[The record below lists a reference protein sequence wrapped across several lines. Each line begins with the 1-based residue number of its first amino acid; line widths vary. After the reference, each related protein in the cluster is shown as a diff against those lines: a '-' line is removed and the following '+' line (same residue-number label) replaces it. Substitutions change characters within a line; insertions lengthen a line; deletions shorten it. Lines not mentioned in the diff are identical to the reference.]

1 MKITALVPEVSDTMH
16 QMENTEQHRAYL
28 DKIPPVSPGQ
38 EVPTLN
44 SGDQDASEDV
54 ALNKLNNMTEAV
66 ESYLNSLGVNLKFNI
81 DDQTDIVQVEVRDPQ
96 TDKLIRKIPAD
107 EMLALAASIEQ
118 MVGLF
123 LNKVM

>member
-1 MKITALVPEVSDTMH
+1 MKITALVQESLDTMP
-16 QMENTEQHRAYL
+16 QLENTEQHRAYL
-28 DKIPPVSPGQ
+28 DKIAPVFSGQ
-38 EVPTLN
+38 EVPTSN
-44 SGDQDASEDV
+44 KDAQAEDF

-81 DDQTDIVQVEVRDPQ
+81 DDQTDIVQVEVRDPK